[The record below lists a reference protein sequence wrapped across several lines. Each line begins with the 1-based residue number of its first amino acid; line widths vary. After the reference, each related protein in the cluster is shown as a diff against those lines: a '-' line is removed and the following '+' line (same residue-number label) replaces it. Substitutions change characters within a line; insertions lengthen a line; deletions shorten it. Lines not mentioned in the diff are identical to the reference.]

1 MPEDMAMLK
10 IVNRNNTFYLESA
23 TYQPHNIDI
32 ERNEQNGKTQES
44 MYLVVR
50 SLKVNNEKIV
60 STFFVILIVF
70 WSFLVNQ
77 SPQQLMIHS
86 NTSATKLKKFSTY
99 FYVWMNESYNPC
111 IVWWK

>member
-10 IVNRNNTFYLESA
+10 IVNRNASTFYLESA
-23 TYQPHNIDI
+23 TYQPHPTDI

-60 STFFVILIVF
+60 SVRIRPFGLLRLYFIIIEVLI
-70 WSFLVNQ
+70 
-77 SPQQLMIHS
+77 I
-86 NTSATKLKKFSTY
+86 
-99 FYVWMNESYNPC
+99 
-111 IVWWK
+111 